1 MSIAERPASAAFAPA
16 DVTRSSGSNF
26 LAGFVCLDAARRDG
40 MTAIYAF
47 CRVADDAVDDAP
59 DAATGAAHL
68 EFWRQELDAA
78 ACGRAATPVGRSV
91 QAAMQRFGVA
101 PGPLADLLDG
111 VATDLRPQ
119 PFADDAELERYC
131 YRVASAVGLACLP
144 VLGADSAGARVY
156 AEALGHALQR
166 TNILRDLKGD
176 AADGRC
182 YVPATWLA
190 AAGCERD
197 WLAGLGPDAAY
208 APDGAVAR
216 IRAQLAAAA
225 AACFARA
232 HAALRQLPR
241 AERRALVPARIMGAI
256 YGELLRVLRSPGVDG
271 RGPRVRI
278 GKGRKAWLALQVFA
292 GVRP

>member
-1 MSIAERPASAAFAPA
+1 MLERLEPPCEIDLPCPELLKIGLLLGCELLRVERDSFAADLGGLF
-16 DVTRSSGSNF
+16 
-26 LAGFVCLDAARRDG
+26 
-40 MTAIYAF
+40 
-47 CRVADDAVDDAP
+47 
-59 DAATGAAHL
+59 
-68 EFWRQELDAA
+68 RQ
-78 ACGRAATPVGRSV
+78 
-91 QAAMQRFGVA
+91 
-101 PGPLADLLDG
+101 GPLL
-111 VATDLRPQ
+111 
-119 PFADDAELERYC
+119 
-131 YRVASAVGLACLP
+131 
-144 VLGADSAGARVY
+144 
-156 AEALGHALQR
+156 ALQR